1 MTSLPTKHIRLLLAF
16 LLLALPALAQTT
28 IVVTTSRTGYSGQS
42 WRYCGSGK
50 PFDKETIKKY
60 WIEDK
65 YITSMAWTSHGWF
78 YAMNHGVDW
87 TDQSYKI
94 SSDWPDDFVQE
105 YKRQGYMITSL
116 ASSDT
121 EFVVVVSQ
129 NTDITDQ
136 QVCAAPWSN
145 LKDWIRKWWDDGYY
159 ITGIACKS
167 GLWTVVM
174 SQTDRYQRQSYMWA
188 NSAEEIGKKI
198 KEYWDKGYLI
208 TALEYGGGEFFCIM
222 STTDNSADAGQSRFI
237 KVSESPES
245 FISEAWEKGW
255 NITYIGG

>member
-1 MTSLPTKHIRLLLAF
+1 
-16 LLLALPALAQTT
+16 
-28 IVVTTSRTGYSGQS
+28 
-42 WRYCGSGK
+42 
-50 PFDKETIKKY
+50 
-60 WIEDK
+60 
-65 YITSMAWTSHGWF
+65 
-78 YAMNHGVDW
+78 
-87 TDQSYKI
+87 
-94 SSDWPDDFVQE
+94 
-105 YKRQGYMITSL
+105 
-116 ASSDT
+116 
-121 EFVVVVSQ
+121 
-129 NTDITDQ
+129 
-136 QVCAAPWSN
+136 
-145 LKDWIRKWWDDGYY
+145 
-159 ITGIACKS
+159 
-167 GLWTVVM
+167 M